1 MAKLINLNVYDAKN
15 MICVWNEN
23 NPELDYQCG
32 IALEDAERG
41 FMVPR
46 HYVVGIFDDG
56 STKAAGIFSLTEVN
70 QSVNEDFD
78 DYHELFMFDEF
89 AYVVDVLG
97 ATAFVRLEL
106 ANNGNKISENE
117 AKDNIYA
124 RLLESGV
131 ELTDNAREY
140 LTNPETRNQ

>member
-78 DYHELFMFDEF
+78 DYHELFLFDEF

-106 ANNGNKISENE
+106 ANNGNKISEKE

-140 LTNPETRNQ
+140 LTNPET

>member
-106 ANNGNKISENE
+106 ANNGNKISEKE

-140 LTNPETRNQ
+140 LTNPET